1 VERSS
6 SSIPPDIPPQ
16 QAIARPSNAPPQASE
31 LVAQD
36 ESDVIEA
43 TQDTHEDEEHIPPSA
58 DEDED
63 DGDPANDTEK
73 GQGEADQGQGGVEEQ
88 YPNDPKGRMPGQLA
102 PVAQVQ
108 QEIWYCAQ
116 QKEIAKQKIRDKL
129 GEEILMRQRN
139 ETITWKVIE
148 ESHADVEKDA
158 TDLGVQGMNLNEYSR
173 GEIFSKLFLSL
184 IFPDWSQK
192 LELLNTA
199 IEQKNSKNPK
209 SQRVRIF
216 SESEFLVCLGLIV
229 GAPEYGVK
237 GSRLWKNSIGE
248 KNEGD

>member
-1 VERSS
+1 M
-6 SSIPPDIPPQ
+6 
-16 QAIARPSNAPPQASE
+16 
-31 LVAQD
+31 
-36 ESDVIEA
+36 
-43 TQDTHEDEEHIPPSA
+43 
-58 DEDED
+58 
-63 DGDPANDTEK
+63 K
-73 GQGEADQGQGGVEEQ
+73 
-88 YPNDPKGRMPGQLA
+88 K
-102 PVAQVQ
+102 
-108 QEIWYCAQ
+108 
-116 QKEIAKQKIRDKL
+116 
-129 GEEILMRQRN
+129 
-139 ETITWKVIE
+139 ITWKVIE